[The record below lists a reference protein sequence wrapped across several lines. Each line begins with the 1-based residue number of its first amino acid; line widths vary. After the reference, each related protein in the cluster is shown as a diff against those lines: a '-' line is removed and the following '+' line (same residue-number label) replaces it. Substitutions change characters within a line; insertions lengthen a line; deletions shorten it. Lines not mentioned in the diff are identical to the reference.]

1 MLYHYCLQT
10 TKRLQAYLI
19 IDPQVAKFN
28 EKNHILEL
36 TQISGISSSY
46 SNLKTKKEQTCMC
59 NYWRAISANQSPRVL
74 HPESLLFPFDVQR
87 MYAVCVGRLWERP
100 RLGILSRVSDFKG
113 RWMRTTHLCVNC
125 EFLFICVANVETKF
139 KHRLVWGPSRG
150 HILTKHF
157 ASHLLSAVRVCDSQF
172 CIFTDILQTLAT
184 NSQDHTPLLK
194 STK

>member
-59 NYWRAISANQSPRVL
+59 NY
-74 HPESLLFPFDVQR
+74 
-87 MYAVCVGRLWERP
+87 
-100 RLGILSRVSDFKG
+100 
-113 RWMRTTHLCVNC
+113 
-125 EFLFICVANVETKF
+125 
-139 KHRLVWGPSRG
+139 
-150 HILTKHF
+150 
-157 ASHLLSAVRVCDSQF
+157 
-172 CIFTDILQTLAT
+172 
-184 NSQDHTPLLK
+184 
-194 STK
+194 